1 MDTDTIIEATELRR
15 RYGDHEAVRGVSMR
29 VGRGELHA
37 LLGTNGAGKTTTVE
51 TLEGLQEPDGGTVR
65 VFGRDP
71 ARDRAAVRPR
81 TGVML
86 QDGGLSGLLTVAE
99 TMRTW
104 RSFTRGARP
113 VTETLELVGLA
124 DRADVPVAQLS
135 GGEHRRLELAL
146 AVLGRP
152 ELLFLD
158 EPTTGMDPAS
168 RRRTWDAV
176 GELRRAG
183 TTVLLTTHY
192 LEEAEALAD
201 RVTILHAGRI
211 VAEGSPAEVVA
222 ALPARIT
229 FVRPLLAPPAAAP
242 RRPATSTPTRS
253 ATAAATCR
261 PTWPSCSAGPGAPA
275 RPSAGSAPAPPRS
288 RTSSSASPP
297 PADRRPDDEHPHH
310 DDDPADPRR
319 ARPARRDAPDGAAP
333 AAPQL
338 DGRAGGGR
346 DAAAVR
352 VPARPRPQR
361 RPGDRRARRG
371 RRDGHGR
378 GVLRAL
384 PPHRRLR
391 DAPAGGRAQAP
402 ARRCPR
408 RPDDPARHRARRPH
422 RVRRAGGAARRVRGA
437 RARPAG
443 AGTAVDDA
451 RRDRARRGGAGC
463 ALGSALR
470 GDPQLGGGAPHD
482 PAVRVGVPRDARRA
496 DPRSPWSA
504 PVPALVGS
512 AAAARVDDG
521 AGAQRLARD
530 TAGPAGAA
538 PASVPSGVLVLWL
551 VVAVLAARRLVR
563 WDPRRG

>member
-1 MDTDTIIEATELRR
+1 METDTIIEATELRR
-15 RYGDHEAVRGVSMR
+15 RYGDHEAVRGISLR

-65 VFGRDP
+65 IFGCDP
-71 ARDRAAVRPR
+71 ARDRTAVRPR

-99 TMRTW
+99 TVRTW

-124 DRADVPVAQLS
+124 DRGGVPVAQLS

-229 FVRPLLAPPAAAP
+229 FTRPPLE
-242 RRPATSTPTRS
+242 
-253 ATAAATCR
+253 
-261 PTWPSCSAGPGAPA
+261 
-275 RPSAGSAPAPPRS
+275 PPRLANAVRDIDAETVGYRS
-288 RTSSSASPP
+288 RDLQ
-297 PADRRPDDEHPHH
+297 ADLAELLGWAGRTGTVL
-310 DDDPADPRR
+310 AGLS
-319 ARPARRDAPDGAAP
+319 ARPASLEDVFLGIAATSGSET
-333 AAPQL
+333 
-338 DGRAGGGR
+338 GR
-346 DAAAVR
+346 
-352 VPARPRPQR
+352 
-361 RPGDRRARRG
+361 
-371 RRDGHGR
+371 
-378 GVLRAL
+378 
-384 PPHRRLR
+384 
-391 DAPAGGRAQAP
+391 
-402 ARRCPR
+402 
-408 RPDDPARHRARRPH
+408 
-422 RVRRAGGAARRVRGA
+422 
-437 RARPAG
+437 
-443 AGTAVDDA
+443 
-451 RRDRARRGGAGC
+451 
-463 ALGSALR
+463 
-470 GDPQLGGGAPHD
+470 
-482 PAVRVGVPRDARRA
+482 
-496 DPRSPWSA
+496 
-504 PVPALVGS
+504 
-512 AAAARVDDG
+512 
-521 AGAQRLARD
+521 
-530 TAGPAGAA
+530 
-538 PASVPSGVLVLWL
+538 
-551 VVAVLAARRLVR
+551 
-563 WDPRRG
+563 